1 MDESDAINSE
11 CDIPRDWSRRVPVRL
26 VIPKNALVI
35 LIGAAGSGKSTFA
48 RAHFEQS
55 QVVASAQCRE
65 LVSDDRYSRNCED
78 QANGLFRY
86 CVASRLRLRK
96 LTVADATNI
105 RTAPRRR
112 LLRIAQRYDAP
123 AVGVVFDVPLIS
135 CLQGNALR
143 KHQEPDAV
151 IERQWREV
159 GSAVMELEH
168 EPFDALYYIN
178 ESAIPHVV
186 VQGPQAY

>member
-1 MDESDAINSE
+1 MK
-11 CDIPRDWSRRVPVRL
+11 L
-26 VIPKNALVI
+26 VIPRNALVI

-48 RAHFEQS
+48 RAHFEQY
-55 QVVASAQCRE
+55 QIVASSQCRE
-65 LVSDDRYSRNCED
+65 LVSDDRYSRNYED

-86 CVASRLRLRK
+86 CVASRLRLKK

-112 LLRIAQRYDAP
+112 LLRLAQRYGAP

-143 KHQEPDAV
+143 SHQEPDGV

-159 GSAVMELEH
+159 ASAVKELQH

-178 ESAIPHVV
+178 ESTTPEVV
-186 VQGPQAY
+186 LQSPQVC